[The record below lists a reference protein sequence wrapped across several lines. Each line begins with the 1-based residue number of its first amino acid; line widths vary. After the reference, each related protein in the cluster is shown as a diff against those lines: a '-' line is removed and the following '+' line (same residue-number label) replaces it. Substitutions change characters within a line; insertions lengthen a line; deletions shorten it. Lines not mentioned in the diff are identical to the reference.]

1 MRPFLLILLLGLISL
16 TCLCQQR
23 EETDTL
29 LLTKPSHSIRKA
41 TLLSTFIPGAGQI
54 YNKKYWK
61 APVVY
66 TGLGICLYF
75 IHENTTQYQFYRKN
89 QIAALDDDPNTLN
102 ETIYTSAQ
110 LSQLSDDYRRLLD
123 LSYIS
128 LAGVYVLNI
137 IDAHVDAHLFYFD
150 VSDELSLHV
159 HPSLIPSSGVS
170 TGVRLSLNF

>member
-1 MRPFLLILLLGLISL
+1 M
-16 TCLCQQR
+16 
-23 EETDTL
+23 
-29 LLTKPSHSIRKA
+29 
-41 TLLSTFIPGAGQI
+41 
-54 YNKKYWK
+54 
-61 APVVY
+61 VY
-66 TGLGICLYF
+66 TGLGVCLYF
-75 IHENTTQYQFYRKN
+75 IHENTTQYKFYRKN
-89 QIAALDDDPNTLN
+89 LIAALDDDPTTLN

-170 TGVRLSLNF
+170 TGLGLTLNF